1 MAQIHVPAN
10 SYSYSKL
17 KYLHYGLGS
26 ISKLPETVKNLGA
39 SCALILTGKS
49 VSKSPIFEE
58 TSKAL
63 GSVHVASFTDI
74 GQHTPIAGI
83 RAALEILKEKNAD
96 TIVALGGGSPIDAA
110 KAISYYRN
118 ESTSQGFLKIIAIP
132 TTLSA
137 AAEYTH
143 NAGYT
148 NEEGN
153 KVAVSNPELVP
164 DAVILDGSLTVYT
177 PIRLWLS
184 SGIRALDHGVEA
196 LYRQPPVAFPII
208 ELALASI
215 PQLFENLLK
224 SRTDPNNLEVRQR
237 LLNAAYLSLS
247 PNPKPGA
254 LGLSHSL
261 GHKLGATYQIPHGIT
276 SCLTLAN
283 STALKARFSDPYSQE
298 NLMRAVKRLEA
309 EAKNILPDIDVEGE
323 LEASRGGAILSK
335 YIEDLV
341 QKLGLRSTLEEW
353 KVPKADLEGIAKAI
367 EKEGLAG
374 IEGGPSRQADDHAQ
388 YDVVRALMGQC
399 LLRVQELSAPNAQA
413 EPSVISID
421 QGVGAPSNPTEIEPG
436 VETQP
441 DSIVDK
447 TEDSV
452 NTEGIPEPAN
462 DDDLDP
468 NPVSEEALAEVSGT
482 TNTPAALATSHEETK
497 DNKEDVKQDAI
508 EVSDA
513 SQKDLPIPP
522 TDRLISTPEVSTN
535 EPVDPPAQY
544 AEVSDK
550 ANSEM
555 APVDLNPPEVVVRA
569 PSTELS
575 HTPTTSVPTPITES
589 DSRPGSVPPPIP
601 EKIKSPVDRS
611 SAAGF
616 SQHRNS
622 SVSSVR
628 TSTPG
633 PGSRPSI
640 SSQLDRRSSIASQT
654 SHRTNGS
661 RAFVSP
667 VFFTT
672 ALETIAASREAK
684 RSTPFKNSVDHALEL
699 VKSGRGAEKPREIFE
714 PLQMAV
720 ETQNEKL
727 MITGLDCIAKLVSHG
742 FFAEDISP
750 EHAYNSPPASPAPGA
765 TPGSTEGQSTTQMP
779 LADLIT
785 STITAAY
792 TDTTPD
798 AVSLQIVKALL
809 SLVLSPTILVH
820 HSSLLKAVRTVYNVF
835 LLSNDPVNQM
845 VAQGGLTQMVNHV
858 FGRCKI
864 GEDGSTD
871 PETPGTPSL
880 VGSQHA
886 KDDLSQNPSA
896 TGSVI
901 SLSAPR
907 PKSNGTRQHS
917 EPVDTNG
924 HHPVDSPNDV
934 EEHTNDTEPTSN
946 PEVTGTTSPTSPV
959 PRAPEM
965 FEQPNPNDALQTGI
979 SGPLTRPI
987 SNNDLFI
994 KDAFLVFRALCK
1006 LTMKPLGSDSE
1017 RELKSHAMRSKLLS
1031 LHLVLTVLDTHMLLF
1046 VDPHALIFSS
1056 SSNEATPFL
1065 HAVKQYL
1072 CLALSRNAIS
1082 SVPQVFDISV
1092 EIFWRILSGLRT
1104 KLKKEIEVLF
1114 VEIFI
1119 PIMEMRQATPKQKST
1134 ILVMFAKLCEDPQ
1147 TLVDIYLNYDCD
1159 RQALENIYE
1168 RLVNIISKTAAS
1180 QALPPTKGA
1189 DPGGSTLATGH
1200 TGPSSMP
1207 PSLSTSALTPQSSAT
1222 PQSGD
1227 IQLNRQGLE
1236 CLVSVLKSLV
1246 AWGTGSDKVTSES
1259 GDRTSRSTARE
1270 DSRHDSLSGSVGEEA
1285 SPVTN
1290 EAARQSNPE
1299 LVDDPGKFETAKHR
1313 KTLLLEGIRQFNFKQ
1328 KKGIQF
1334 FIEKGFIDS
1343 RSPNSIAR
1351 FLISTDG
1358 LSKAAL
1364 GEYLGE
1370 GEEENIAI
1378 MHAFVDL
1385 IDFTGLTFVEALRAF
1400 LQAFR
1405 LPGESQKIDRF
1416 MLKFAARYVAQN
1428 PQSVFKDADPAYVL
1442 AYSVIMLN
1450 TDAYNP
1456 QVKKRMTKADFIK
1469 NNRGINDGSDL
1480 PEELL
1485 SAIFDDIH
1493 SKEIRMKDEEEAI
1506 ALQSINTTPA
1516 GLVGA
1521 IANVGRDIAKETYVM
1536 QTTGMANK
1544 TEALLKTMMRSQ
1556 RKGNPTP
1563 DQFFSAS
1570 HFVHVRPMFEVA
1582 WMPFIAGLSTM
1593 QNTDD
1598 MELIGLCLEGFKLAI
1613 RIACFF
1619 DLELERNAFVTTL
1632 AKFTFLNNLGEMKTK
1647 NMEAIKALLDVAVS
1661 DGNHLR
1667 GSWHEVLTCVSQLE
1681 RMALIGSK
1689 DETRRGKNKSRK
1701 LPAEELANESRSRHI
1716 TVAADMVFSLSHY
1729 LSGTAIQDFV
1739 QALSDVSWEEIQT
1752 SGLSE
1757 QPRLFSLQKLVD
1769 ISYYNMNRIRMEWSN
1784 MWHILGEH
1792 FNRVCC
1798 HTNPTVSFFA
1808 LDALRQLAARFLE
1821 KEELAN
1827 FKFQKDF
1834 LKPFE
1839 YTMTHNHNPDARD
1852 LVLQCLRHMIQTKV
1866 QNIRSGWRTMFGVFA
1881 EASKV
1886 LTESVAQHAFEIVSG
1901 INKDHFGA
1909 VVRNGAFADLT
1920 VCITDFCKVTK
1931 FQKISLLAINMLR
1944 GIIPVMLNHPE
1955 CGLNPNPPSPRPDAT
1970 SVQLTEDPLVKF
1982 WFPVL
1987 FSFYNIIME
1996 AEDLEV
2002 RKLALNSLFSSLKT
2016 HGTTFPPDFWD
2027 HVCQKLLFPIFDVL
2041 KNSQEM
2047 SRLATA
2053 EDMNIWVSTT
2063 MIQALREL
2071 VDLYTHFFELL
2082 ARSLGGLLD
2091 LLSACICLKNDT
2103 ISRIGTSCLQQ
2114 LLENN
2119 AQKLTNAQWDTV
2131 VMTFLRLFKGTT
2143 PHQLFD
2149 ESLRAEGEVVPV
2161 AGDREHHDNEPSGPL
2176 SPLNDGV
2183 PISGRDRSRIF
2194 KDIIMKCVIQLLLIE
2209 TTNDLL
2215 QNKEV
2220 YRTIPP
2226 DQLLK
2231 LLSVLDHSYQF
2242 ARSFNADK
2250 ELRTGLWKVGFMKH
2264 LPNLLKQES
2273 SSAACLINVS
2283 LRMYYDKRP
2292 EYQAQHAQV
2301 ADRLMPLGLQ
2311 IIEDFNALRTEG
2323 QGKNVATW
2331 TPVVAEILRGF
2342 YHFDDQTFAR
2352 YLPALYPLAT
2362 ILITRDAAIEI
2373 RQPLSDIFVR
2383 IGRTKG
2389 ITA

>member
-1 MAQIHVPAN
+1 MAESSESVP
-10 SYSYSKL
+10 
-17 KYLHYGLGS
+17 
-26 ISKLPETVKNLGA
+26 NL
-39 SCALILTGKS
+39 
-49 VSKSPIFEE
+49 
-58 TSKAL
+58 
-63 GSVHVASFTDI
+63 
-74 GQHTPIAGI
+74 
-83 RAALEILKEKNAD
+83 
-96 TIVALGGGSPIDAA
+96 
-110 KAISYYRN
+110 
-118 ESTSQGFLKIIAIP
+118 
-132 TTLSA
+132 
-137 AAEYTH
+137 
-143 NAGYT
+143 
-148 NEEGN
+148 
-153 KVAVSNPELVP
+153 
-164 DAVILDGSLTVYT
+164 
-177 PIRLWLS
+177 
-184 SGIRALDHGVEA
+184 
-196 LYRQPPVAFPII
+196 
-208 ELALASI
+208 
-215 PQLFENLLK
+215 
-224 SRTDPNNLEVRQR
+224 
-237 LLNAAYLSLS
+237 
-247 PNPKPGA
+247 
-254 LGLSHSL
+254 
-261 GHKLGATYQIPHGIT
+261 
-276 SCLTLAN
+276 
-283 STALKARFSDPYSQE
+283 
-298 NLMRAVKRLEA
+298 
-309 EAKNILPDIDVEGE
+309 
-323 LEASRGGAILSK
+323 
-335 YIEDLV
+335 
-341 QKLGLRSTLEEW
+341 
-353 KVPKADLEGIAKAI
+353 
-367 EKEGLAG
+367 
-374 IEGGPSRQADDHAQ
+374 
-388 YDVVRALMGQC
+388 
-399 LLRVQELSAPNAQA
+399 QA
-413 EPSVISID
+413 EPATIPVEQNAD
-421 QGVGAPSNPTEIEPG
+421 APSNPTEAESS
-436 VETQP
+436 VETRPEVGSEEVKEAVDAQSP
-441 DSIVDK
+441 SETADDTSLASKPVAEGLLTEASAVNDVSTATSIGNEEEQK
-447 TEDSV
+447 EAGG
-452 NTEGIPEPAN
+452 ELKGE
-462 DDDLDP
+462 
-468 NPVSEEALAEVSGT
+468 VSEIS
-482 TNTPAALATSHEETK
+482 N
-497 DNKEDVKQDAI
+497 
-508 EVSDA
+508 A

-522 TDRLISTPEVSTN
+522 TSEPTSTPEVPTD
-535 EPVDPPAQY
+535 EPTEPPAQST
-544 AEVSDK
+544 ATSSEVEPE
-550 ANSEM
+550 ATP
-555 APVDLNPPEVVVRA
+555 ADLNPPEVVVRA

-575 HTPTTSVPTPITES
+575 HTSTAPTSAVEPE
-589 DSRPGSVPPPIP
+589 SRPSSAPPPIP

-616 SQHRNS
+616 SQQRNA

-633 PGSRPSI
+633 PGSRHSV
-640 SSQLDRRSSIASQT
+640 SSQPDRRSSVASLA

-661 RAFVSP
+661 RTFVSP

-684 RSTPFKNSVDHALEL
+684 RSIP
-699 VKSGRGAEKPREIFE
+699 
-714 PLQMAV
+714 
-720 ETQNEKL
+720 
-727 MITGLDCIAKLVSHG
+727 
-742 FFAEDISP
+742 
-750 EHAYNSPPASPAPGA
+750 
-765 TPGSTEGQSTTQMP
+765 
-779 LADLIT
+779 
-785 STITAAY
+785 TITAAY

-798 AVSLQIVKALL
+798 PVSLQIVKALL

-858 FGRCKI
+858 FGRCKV
-864 GEDGSTD
+864 GEDAPTE

-880 VGSQHA
+880 RGSQHT
-886 KDDLSQNPSA
+886 KDGVSQNPSA
-896 TGSVI
+896 TGSVV

-907 PKSNGTRQHS
+907 PTSNGAEQHS
-917 EPVDTNG
+917 EPIDTNG
-924 HHPVDSPNDV
+924 DHPANSPNGA
-934 EEHTNDTEPTSN
+934 EEHTGDTEPAEPKT
-946 PEVTGTTSPTSPV
+946 EVGDAASPDSPV

-979 SGPLTRPI
+979 SSPPTRPI

-1031 LHLVLTVLDTHMLLF
+1031 LHLVLTILDTHMPLF
-1046 VDPHALIFSS
+1046 VDSHALIFSS
-1056 SSNEATPFL
+1056 SSHEATPFL

-1082 SVPQVFDISV
+1082 SVSQVFDISV

-1104 KLKKEIEVLF
+1104 RLKKEIEVLF

-1134 ILVMFAKLCEDPQ
+1134 ILTMFAKLCEDPQ
-1147 TLVDIYLNYDCD
+1147 ALVDIYLNYDCD
-1159 RQALENIYE
+1159 RQAMENIYE
-1168 RLVNIISKTAAS
+1168 RFPA
-1180 QALPPTKGA
+1180 
-1189 DPGGSTLATGH
+1189 
-1200 TGPSSMP
+1200 
-1207 PSLSTSALTPQSSAT
+1207 
-1222 PQSGD
+1222 D

-1246 AWGTGSDKVTSES
+1246 TWGTGSDKGPAET
-1259 GDRTSRSTARE
+1259 GDRTSRSAPRE
-1270 DSRHDSLSGSVGEEA
+1270 DSRHDSLSGSIGEEA

-1290 EAARQSNPE
+1290 EAARLSNPD

-1313 KTLLLEGIRQFNFKQ
+1313 KTLLLEGVKKFNFKQ

-1334 FIEKGFIDS
+1334 LLEKGFIES
-1343 RSPNSIAR
+1343 RAPMHIAK

-1358 LSKAAL
+1358 FSKAAL

-1385 IDFTGLTFVEALRAF
+1385 IDFTGLSFVEALRAF
-1400 LQAFR
+1400 LQSFR
-1405 LPGESQKIDRF
+1405 LPGEAQKIDRF
-1416 MLKFAARYVAQN
+1416 MLKFAARYIAQN

-1456 QVKKRMTKADFIK
+1456 QVKKRMTRADFVK

-1480 PEELL
+1480 PEEML
-1485 SAIFDDIH
+1485 SGIFDNIQA
-1493 SKEIRMKDEEEAI
+1493 KEIRMKDEEGAI
-1506 ALQSINTTPA
+1506 ALQSINAPST

-1521 IANVGRDIAKETYVM
+1521 ITNVGRDLAKEAYVM

-1556 RKGNPTP
+1556 RKGNSAS

-1582 WMPFIAGLSTM
+1582 WMPFIAGISTM

-1598 MELIGLCLEGFKLAI
+1598 MELIVLCLDGFKLAI

-1769 ISYYNMNRIRMEWSN
+1769 ISYYNMSRI
-1784 MWHILGEH
+1784 
-1792 FNRVCC
+1792 
-1798 HTNPTVSFFA
+1798 
-1808 LDALRQLAARFLE
+1808 Q
-1821 KEELAN
+1821 
-1827 FKFQKDF
+1827 
-1834 LKPFE
+1834 
-1839 YTMTHNHNPDARD
+1839 
-1852 LVLQCLRHMIQTKV
+1852 
-1866 QNIRSGWRTMFGVFA
+1866 
-1881 EASKV
+1881 
-1886 LTESVAQHAFEIVSG
+1886 SVAHHAFEIVSG
-1901 INKDHFGA
+1901 INKNHFGA
-1909 VVRNGAFADLT
+1909 VVHNGAFADLT

-1931 FQKISLLAINMLR
+1931 FQKISLLAINMLQ

-1955 CGLNPNPPSPRPDAT
+1955 CGLTSTPPSRPNEANT
-1970 SVQLTEDPLVKF
+1970 QLTEDPLVKF

-2002 RKLALNSLFSSLKT
+2002 RKLALNSLYSSLKT

-2119 AQKLTNAQWDTV
+2119 AHKLTNAQWDTV

-2149 ESLRAEGEVVPV
+2149 ESLRVEGEVVPV
-2161 AGDREHHDNEPSGPL
+2161 AGDREHRDAEPSAPL
-2176 SPLNDGV
+2176 SPLNNEA

-2215 QNKEV
+2215 QNKDV

-2311 IIEDFNALRTEG
+2311 IIEDFNGLRTEG
-2323 QGKNVATW
+2323 QGKNVTTW

-2362 ILITRDAAIEI
+2362 VLITRDTAPEI

-2383 IGRTKG
+2383 VGHTKG
-2389 ITA
+2389 IIA

>member
-39 SCALILTGKS
+39 SRALILTGKS

-74 GQHTPIAGI
+74 GQHTPVAGI

-153 KVAVSNPELVP
+153 KVFRDFACIGSIAYQLIGGTSLLLV
-164 DAVILDGSLTVYT
+164 GRYFRRSLTVYT

-276 SCLTLAN
+276 SCLTLAK

-309 EAKNILPDIDVEGE
+309 EAKNILPDVDVEGE
-323 LEASRGGAILSK
+323 PEASRGGAILSK

-353 KVPKADLEGIAKAI
+353 KVPKADLERIAKAI

-374 IEGGPSRQADDHAQ
+374 IEGGPSILSFQKRQADDHAQ

-447 TEDSV
+447 TEESV

-468 NPVSEEALAEVSGT
+468 NPVSEEALAEVSVT

-522 TDRLISTPEVSTN
+522 TDRLISTPECTH
-535 EPVDPPAQY
+535 
-544 AEVSDK
+544 
-550 ANSEM
+550 
-555 APVDLNPPEVVVRA
+555 
-569 PSTELS
+569 S
-575 HTPTTSVPTPITES
+575 HNRI

-924 HHPVDSPNDV
+924 HHPADSPNDV

-946 PEVTGTTSPTSPV
+946 PEATGTTSPTSPV

-1328 KKGIQF
+1328 KKVVIVIQAEVKPHWGI
-1334 FIEKGFIDS
+1334 S
-1343 RSPNSIAR
+1343 RR
-1351 FLISTDG
+1351 
-1358 LSKAAL
+1358 
-1364 GEYLGE
+1364 

-1428 PQSVFKDADPAYVL
+1428 PQPAYVL

-1852 LVLQCLRHMIQTKV
+1852 LVLQCLRHMIQRKFK
-1866 QNIRSGWRTMFGVFA
+1866 IF
-1881 EASKV
+1881 V
-1886 LTESVAQHAFEIVSG
+1886 LVGEPCLGCLQKLPKSVAQHAFEIVSG

-1920 VCITDFCKVTK
+1920 SPSY
-1931 FQKISLLAINMLR
+1931 QHASRNNSSNAQPSRMWL
-1944 GIIPVMLNHPE
+1944 E
-1955 CGLNPNPPSPRPDAT
+1955 SEPPSPRPDAT

-2071 VDLYTHFFELL
+2071 ADDRIE
-2082 ARSLGGLLD
+2082 
-2091 LLSACICLKNDT
+2091 NDT

-2143 PHQLFD
+2143 HTNYSMKVYAQKEKSSQLRETVSITTMSLQISHLQGYHHEMRYPAPAHRNHQ
-2149 ESLRAEGEVVPV
+2149 R
-2161 AGDREHHDNEPSGPL
+2161 
-2176 SPLNDGV
+2176 
-2183 PISGRDRSRIF
+2183 
-2194 KDIIMKCVIQLLLIE
+2194 
-2209 TTNDLL
+2209 LL

-2220 YRTIPP
+2220 YRTIP

>member
-1 MAQIHVPAN
+1 MAE
-10 SYSYSKL
+10 S
-17 KYLHYGLGS
+17 
-26 ISKLPETVKNLGA
+26 PE
-39 SCALILTGKS
+39 
-49 VSKSPIFEE
+49 
-58 TSKAL
+58 
-63 GSVHVASFTDI
+63 
-74 GQHTPIAGI
+74 
-83 RAALEILKEKNAD
+83 
-96 TIVALGGGSPIDAA
+96 
-110 KAISYYRN
+110 
-118 ESTSQGFLKIIAIP
+118 
-132 TTLSA
+132 
-137 AAEYTH
+137 
-143 NAGYT
+143 
-148 NEEGN
+148 
-153 KVAVSNPELVP
+153 
-164 DAVILDGSLTVYT
+164 
-177 PIRLWLS
+177 
-184 SGIRALDHGVEA
+184 
-196 LYRQPPVAFPII
+196 PV
-208 ELALASI
+208 
-215 PQLFENLLK
+215 
-224 SRTDPNNLEVRQR
+224 
-237 LLNAAYLSLS
+237 
-247 PNPKPGA
+247 
-254 LGLSHSL
+254 
-261 GHKLGATYQIPHGIT
+261 
-276 SCLTLAN
+276 
-283 STALKARFSDPYSQE
+283 
-298 NLMRAVKRLEA
+298 
-309 EAKNILPDIDVEGE
+309 
-323 LEASRGGAILSK
+323 
-335 YIEDLV
+335 
-341 QKLGLRSTLEEW
+341 
-353 KVPKADLEGIAKAI
+353 
-367 EKEGLAG
+367 
-374 IEGGPSRQADDHAQ
+374 
-388 YDVVRALMGQC
+388 
-399 LLRVQELSAPNAQA
+399 PNAQA
-413 EPSVISID
+413 EAPAIPVEQTD
-421 QGVGAPSNPTEIEPG
+421 TPSNPEETESNIETRP
-436 VETQP
+436 
-441 DSIVDK
+441 
-447 TEDSV
+447 EDNSKVANESV
-452 NTEGIPEPAN
+452 NVQNAPEIADDTGLASSSAAEVALPETPTVNNEPAH
-462 DDDLDP
+462 
-468 NPVSEEALAEVSGT
+468 VSPGHEEEVKKVEEESRDEAL
-482 TNTPAALATSHEETK
+482 
-497 DNKEDVKQDAI
+497 

-513 SQKDLPIPP
+513 SRKDLPVPP
-522 TDRLISTPEVSTN
+522 TDEPTSTPTVNPDES
-535 EPVDPPAQY
+535 PVQATTTPAEN
-544 AEVSDK
+544 AETHT
-550 ANSEM
+550 
-555 APVDLNPPEVVVRA
+555 DLNPPEVVVRA

-575 HTPTTSVPTPITES
+575 HTPIVTTTPTSAVDPG
-589 DSRPGSVPPPIP
+589 SRPGSVPPPIP
-601 EKIKSPVDRS
+601 EKVKTPVDRS
-611 SAAGF
+611 SAAGV

-633 PGSRPSI
+633 PGSRPSV
-640 SSQLDRRSSIASQT
+640 SSQQDRRSSVASFA

-661 RAFVSP
+661 RTFVSP

-672 ALETIAASREAK
+672 ALETIAASREVK

-699 VKSGRGAEKPREIFE
+699 VKSGRGADKPREIFE

-727 MITGLDCIAKLVSHG
+727 VITGLDCIAKLVSHG

-765 TPGSTEGQSTTQMP
+765 TPSSAEGRPAAQMP

-858 FGRCKI
+858 FGRCKV
-864 GEDGSTD
+864 GEDVATE

-880 VGSQHA
+880 RSSQHL
-886 KDDLSQNPSA
+886 KDDMSQNPSA
-896 TGSVI
+896 AGSAV
-901 SLSAPR
+901 SLSTPH
-907 PKSNGTRQHS
+907 PPLNGTGGHTTDTDG
-917 EPVDTNG
+917 EP
-924 HHPVDSPNDV
+924 PVDSSKSA
-934 EEHTNDTEPTSN
+934 EEHTTGAAEATEPGSK
-946 PEVTGTTSPTSPV
+946 VGDAASSGSPV

-979 SGPLTRPI
+979 SNPLTRPI

-1031 LHLVLTVLDTHMLLF
+1031 LHLVLTILDTHMPLF

-1056 SSNEATPFL
+1056 STNEATPFL

-1082 SVPQVFDISV
+1082 SVSQVFDISV
-1092 EIFWRILSGLRT
+1092 DIFWRILSGLRT

-1134 ILVMFAKLCEDPQ
+1134 ILTMFAKLCEDPQ
-1147 TLVDIYLNYDCD
+1147 ALVDIYLNYDCD
-1159 RQALENIYE
+1159 RQAMENIYE
-1168 RLVNIISKTAAS
+1168 RLVNIISKAATS
-1180 QALPPTKGA
+1180 QAPPPTKGT
-1189 DPGGSTLATGH
+1189 DTSSSTLATGH

-1207 PSLSTSALTPQSSAT
+1207 PSLSTSALTPHASAS
-1222 PQSGD
+1222 PQSID

-1246 AWGTGSDKVTSES
+1246 TWGTGSDKISTEV
-1259 GDRTSRSTARE
+1259 GDRASKSTPRE
-1270 DSRHDSLSGSVGEEA
+1270 DSRHDSLSGSTGGEA

-1299 LVDDPGKFETAKHR
+1299 LVDDPGKFENAKHR
-1313 KTLLLEGIRQFNFKQ
+1313 KTLLLEGIRKFNFKQ

-1334 FIEKGFIDS
+1334 LMEKGFIESND
-1343 RSPNSIAR
+1343 PKSIAK
-1351 FLISTDG
+1351 FLINTDG

-1370 GEEENIAI
+1370 GEEGNIAI

-1385 IDFTGLTFVEALRAF
+1385 IDFTGLTFVEAVRAF
-1400 LQAFR
+1400 LQSFR
-1405 LPGESQKIDRF
+1405 LPGEAQKIDRF
-1416 MLKFAARYVAQN
+1416 MLKFAARYIAQN

-1456 QVKKRMTKADFIK
+1456 QVKKRMTKADFVK

-1480 PEELL
+1480 PEEML
-1485 SAIFDDIH
+1485 SEIFDDIQA
-1493 SKEIRMKDEEEAI
+1493 KEIRMKDEEEAI
-1506 ALQSINTTPA
+1506 ALQSINASST

-1521 IANVGRDIAKETYVM
+1521 IANVGRDFAKETYIM

-1556 RKGNPTP
+1556 RRGNSAS

-1598 MELIGLCLEGFKLAI
+1598 MELIVLCLDGFKLAI

-1647 NMEAIKALLDVAVS
+1647 NMEAIKSLLDVAVS

-1689 DETRRGKNKSRK
+1689 DETRKGKNKSRK

-1739 QALSDVSWEEIQT
+1739 QALSDVSWEEIQA

-1798 HTNPTVSFFA
+1798 HTNPTVAFFA

-1852 LVLQCLRHMIQTKV
+1852 LVLQCLQHMIQTRV
-1866 QNIRSGWRTMFGVFA
+1866 QNVRSGWRTMFGVFA

-1901 INKDHFGA
+1901 INKNHFGA

-1920 VCITDFCKVTK
+1920 VCITDFCKATK
-1931 FQKISLLAINMLR
+1931 FQKISLLAINMLQ

-1955 CGLNPNPPSPRPDAT
+1955 CGLTTAPLSPRPNET
-1970 SVQLTEDPLVKF
+1970 STQLTEDPLVKF

-2002 RKLALNSLFSSLKT
+2002 RKLALNTLFSSLKT
-2016 HGTTFPPDFWD
+2016 YGTTFPPDFWD

-2114 LLENN
+2114 LLEKN
-2119 AQKLTNAQWDTV
+2119 AQKLSNAQWDTV

-2149 ESLRAEGEVVPV
+2149 ESLRAEGDVVPV
-2161 AGDREHHDNEPSGPL
+2161 AGDREHHDPEPSGPL
-2176 SPLNDGV
+2176 SPLNNEG

-2215 QNKEV
+2215 QNKDV

-2362 ILITRDAAIEI
+2362 ILITRDTAPEI

-2383 IGRTKG
+2383 VGRTKG

>member
-1 MAQIHVPAN
+1 MAD
-10 SYSYSKL
+10 S
-17 KYLHYGLGS
+17 
-26 ISKLPETVKNLGA
+26 T
-39 SCALILTGKS
+39 
-49 VSKSPIFEE
+49 
-58 TSKAL
+58 
-63 GSVHVASFTDI
+63 GSVPNSPKVEPPTITVEQHADAPSDPTDTGTNAENGTPDGVEEVKEAKDEATAPTSADNAGPALDPATEVALPGSPEANNVPEVSTGDNAEEAK
-74 GQHTPIAGI
+74 GGEEPPIAEQ
-83 RAALEILKEKNAD
+83 ATA
-96 TIVALGGGSPIDAA
+96 
-110 KAISYYRN
+110 
-118 ESTSQGFLKIIAIP
+118 
-132 TTLSA
+132 
-137 AAEYTH
+137 
-143 NAGYT
+143 
-148 NEEGN
+148 
-153 KVAVSNPELVP
+153 
-164 DAVILDGSLTVYT
+164 
-177 PIRLWLS
+177 
-184 SGIRALDHGVEA
+184 SG
-196 LYRQPPVAFPII
+196 
-208 ELALASI
+208 
-215 PQLFENLLK
+215 
-224 SRTDPNNLEVRQR
+224 
-237 LLNAAYLSLS
+237 
-247 PNPKPGA
+247 
-254 LGLSHSL
+254 
-261 GHKLGATYQIPHGIT
+261 
-276 SCLTLAN
+276 
-283 STALKARFSDPYSQE
+283 
-298 NLMRAVKRLEA
+298 
-309 EAKNILPDIDVEGE
+309 
-323 LEASRGGAILSK
+323 
-335 YIEDLV
+335 
-341 QKLGLRSTLEEW
+341 
-353 KVPKADLEGIAKAI
+353 
-367 EKEGLAG
+367 
-374 IEGGPSRQADDHAQ
+374 
-388 YDVVRALMGQC
+388 
-399 LLRVQELSAPNAQA
+399 
-413 EPSVISID
+413 
-421 QGVGAPSNPTEIEPG
+421 
-436 VETQP
+436 
-441 DSIVDK
+441 
-447 TEDSV
+447 
-452 NTEGIPEPAN
+452 
-462 DDDLDP
+462 
-468 NPVSEEALAEVSGT
+468 
-482 TNTPAALATSHEETK
+482 
-497 DNKEDVKQDAI
+497 
-508 EVSDA
+508 A
-513 SQKDLPIPP
+513 SQKDLPLPP
-522 TDRLISTPEVSTN
+522 VDEPAPAQDTPTN
-535 EPVDPPAQY
+535 EPSPHPATTP
-544 AEVSDK
+544 AETS
-550 ANSEM
+550 NSLASVE
-555 APVDLNPPEVVVRA
+555 LNPPEVVVRA

-575 HTPTTSVPTPITES
+575 PTQVAPDSVPNSVVDTES
-589 DSRPGSVPPPIP
+589 SSAPPPIP
-601 EKIKSPVDRS
+601 EKVKSPVDRS

-616 SQHRNS
+616 SQHRNA

-633 PGSRPSI
+633 PGSRPSV
-640 SSQLDRRSSIASQT
+640 SSQPDKRSSVASLA

-661 RAFVSP
+661 RSFVSP

-684 RSTPFKNSVDHALEL
+684 RSAPFKTSVDNALEI
-699 VKSGRGAEKPREIFE
+699 VKSGRGAEKPREVFE
-714 PLQMAV
+714 PLRMAV
-720 ETQNEKL
+720 ETRNEKL
-727 MITGLDCIAKLVSHG
+727 MVTGLDCIAKLVSHG
-742 FFAEDISP
+742 LFAEDVLP
-750 EHAYNSPPASPAPGA
+750 EQAYNSPPPSPAPGA
-765 TPGSTEGQSTTQMP
+765 TPGSTESHSSAHMP

-785 STITAAY
+785 STITSAY

-864 GEDGSTD
+864 GEDIPAELRVPS
-871 PETPGTPSL
+871 TPGSRGPQS
-880 VGSQHA
+880 VKGG
-886 KDDLSQNPSA
+886 LSQNASA
-896 TGSVI
+896 SASAV
-901 SLSAPR
+901 SLATPQST
-907 PKSNGTRQHS
+907 SNDAAEQ
-917 EPVDTNG
+917 
-924 HHPVDSPNDV
+924 VDSPADAAEAPAVSPVPESNGAEESVVEPAEPKTAVSDV
-934 EEHTNDTEPTSN
+934 
-946 PEVTGTTSPTSPV
+946 TSPTEPI

-965 FEQPNPNDALQTGI
+965 FEGPNPNDALQTGI
-979 SGPLTRPI
+979 AGPFTRPI

-1006 LTMKPLGSDSE
+1006 LTMKPLGTDSE

-1046 VDPHALIFSS
+1046 VDPYALIFSS
-1056 SSNEATPFL
+1056 SNNEATPFL
-1065 HAVKQYL
+1065 QAVKQYL

-1082 SVPQVFDISV
+1082 PVPQVFDISV

-1119 PIMEMRQATPKQKST
+1119 PIMEMRQATAKQKST
-1134 ILVMFAKLCEDPQ
+1134 ILSMFAKLCQDPQ
-1147 TLVDIYLNYDCD
+1147 ALVDIYLNYDCD

-1168 RLVNIISKTAAS
+1168 RLINTISKAATS
-1180 QALPPTKGA
+1180 QAPPPTRGA
-1189 DPGGSTLATGH
+1189 DSGGPTLATGH

-1207 PSLSTSALTPQSSAT
+1207 PSLSTSALTPQSSSNPQT
-1222 PQSGD
+1222 PVE

-1236 CLVSVLKSLV
+1236 CLVAVLRSLV
-1246 AWGTGSDKVTSES
+1246 TWGTGSDKVSAGS
-1259 GDRTSRSTARE
+1259 GVLDQSKSATRE
-1270 DSRHDSLSGSVGEEA
+1270 DSRHDSINGDDGVVGA
-1285 SPVTN
+1285 N
-1290 EAARQSNPE
+1290 EAARASNPD

-1313 KTLLLEGIRQFNFKQ
+1313 KTLLLEGIKKFNFKQ
-1328 KKGIQF
+1328 KRGIEF
-1334 FIEKGFIDS
+1334 LLEKGFVEA
-1343 RSPNSIAR
+1343 RTPQNIAK
-1351 FLISTDG
+1351 FLIGTDG
-1358 LSKAAL
+1358 LSKTAL

-1378 MHAFVDL
+1378 MHAFVDQL
-1385 IDFTGLTFVEALRAF
+1385 DFTGSSFVDALRLF
-1400 LQAFR
+1400 LQSFR
-1405 LPGESQKIDRF
+1405 LPGEAQKIDRF
-1416 MLKFAARYVAQN
+1416 MLKFAARYVSQN
-1428 PQSVFKDADPAYVL
+1428 PQSTFKDADPAYVL

-1456 QVKKRMTKADFIK
+1456 QVKKRMTRADFIK
-1469 NNRGINDGSDL
+1469 NNRGINDGADL
-1480 PEELL
+1480 PEEML
-1485 SAIFDDIH
+1485 SEIFDDIQA
-1493 SKEIRMKDEEEAI
+1493 KEIRMKDEEEAI
-1506 ALQSINTTPA
+1506 ALQSINASSA

-1521 IANVGRDIAKETYVM
+1521 IANVGRDLAKEAYVM

-1556 RKGNPTP
+1556 RKGTSSS

-1582 WMPFIAGLSTM
+1582 WMPFLAGLSTM

-1598 MELIGLCLEGFKLAI
+1598 MELIVLCLDGFKQAI

-1647 NMEAIKALLDVAVS
+1647 NMEAIKTLLDVAVS

-1681 RMALIGSK
+1681 RMSLIGSK
-1689 DETRRGKNKSRK
+1689 DADARKGKSKSRK

-1729 LSGTAIQDFV
+1729 LSGSAIQDFV
-1739 QALSDVSWEEIQT
+1739 QALSDVSWEEIQS

-1769 ISYYNMNRIRMEWSN
+1769 ISYYNMNRIRLEWSN
-1784 MWHILGEH
+1784 MWNILGEH

-1808 LDALRQLAARFLE
+1808 LDALRQLAMRFLE

-1852 LVLQCLRHMIQTKV
+1852 LVLQCLQHMIQTRV
-1866 QNIRSGWRTMFGVFA
+1866 RNIRSGWRTMFGVFA

-1901 INKDHFGA
+1901 INKEHFGA

-1920 VCITDFCKVTK
+1920 VCITDFSKVTK
-1931 FQKISLLAINMLR
+1931 FQKISLVAINMLR
-1944 GIIPVMLNHPE
+1944 GIIPTMLSHPD
-1955 CGLNPNPPSPRPDAT
+1955 CALTPNLSSPRIDAVG
-1970 SVQLTEDPLVKF
+1970 VQTTEDPLIKF
-1982 WFPVL
+1982 WFPIL

-2016 HGTTFPPDFWD
+2016 YGTTFPSEFWD

-2082 ARSLGGLLD
+2082 ARSLGGLLE

-2114 LLENN
+2114 FLEKN
-2119 AQKLTNAQWDTV
+2119 AHKLSNAQWDTV

-2149 ESLRAEGEVVPV
+2149 DSLRADGDVVPV
-2161 AGDREHHDNEPSGPL
+2161 AGDHEHRDPEPSGPL
-2176 SPLNDGV
+2176 SPLANEA

-2215 QNKEV
+2215 QNKDV

-2231 LLSVLDHSYQF
+2231 LMSVLDHSYQF

-2283 LRMYYDKRP
+2283 LKMYYDKRP

-2311 IIEDFNALRTEG
+2311 IIEDFNGLRAEG

-2362 ILITRDAAIEI
+2362 TLIIRDTAPEI
-2373 RQPLSDIFVR
+2373 RQPLSDIFAR

>member
-1 MAQIHVPAN
+1 MAETSEPLPNTQAEPPAIAVEQQIDAPSDPTETESSIEPQPESTEEAKELIDAQKA
-10 SYSYSKL
+10 SETTDGT
-17 KYLHYGLGS
+17 GLTS
-26 ISKLPETVKNLGA
+26 NFVTEVALPETPAVNN
-39 SCALILTGKS
+39 
-49 VSKSPIFEE
+49 
-58 TSKAL
+58 
-63 GSVHVASFTDI
+63 VAT
-74 GQHTPIAGI
+74 T
-83 RAALEILKEKNAD
+83 
-96 TIVALGGGSPIDAA
+96 
-110 KAISYYRN
+110 AISSHEQDIKEAVEEPQNEVLRDSDVSHKDLPTPPTD
-118 ESTSQGFLKIIAIP
+118 ESTSASEVP
-132 TTLSA
+132 T
-137 AAEYTH
+137 
-143 NAGYT
+143 
-148 NEEGN
+148 
-153 KVAVSNPELVP
+153 
-164 DAVILDGSLTVYT
+164 D
-177 PIRLWLS
+177 
-184 SGIRALDHGVEA
+184 
-196 LYRQPPVAFPII
+196 
-208 ELALASI
+208 
-215 PQLFENLLK
+215 
-224 SRTDPNNLEVRQR
+224 
-237 LLNAAYLSLS
+237 
-247 PNPKPGA
+247 
-254 LGLSHSL
+254 
-261 GHKLGATYQIPHGIT
+261 
-276 SCLTLAN
+276 
-283 STALKARFSDPYSQE
+283 
-298 NLMRAVKRLEA
+298 
-309 EAKNILPDIDVEGE
+309 
-323 LEASRGGAILSK
+323 
-335 YIEDLV
+335 
-341 QKLGLRSTLEEW
+341 
-353 KVPKADLEGIAKAI
+353 
-367 EKEGLAG
+367 
-374 IEGGPSRQADDHAQ
+374 
-388 YDVVRALMGQC
+388 
-399 LLRVQELSAPNAQA
+399 
-413 EPSVISID
+413 
-421 QGVGAPSNPTEIEPG
+421 
-436 VETQP
+436 
-441 DSIVDK
+441 
-447 TEDSV
+447 
-452 NTEGIPEPAN
+452 EPA
-462 DDDLDP
+462 
-468 NPVSEEALAEVSGT
+468 E
-482 TNTPAALATSHEETK
+482 
-497 DNKEDVKQDAI
+497 
-508 EVSDA
+508 
-513 SQKDLPIPP
+513 
-522 TDRLISTPEVSTN
+522 
-535 EPVDPPAQY
+535 PPAQS
-544 AEVSDK
+544 APASTEVEFE
-550 ANSEM
+550 AT
-555 APVDLNPPEVVVRA
+555 PTDLNTPEVVVRA

-575 HTPTTSVPTPITES
+575 HTPIVPSTPTSAVEPE
-589 DSRPGSVPPPIP
+589 SRPASVPPPIP
-601 EKIKSPVDRS
+601 EKVKTPVDRS

-633 PGSRPSI
+633 PGSRPSV
-640 SSQLDRRSSIASQT
+640 SSQPDRRSSVASLA

-684 RSTPFKNSVDHALEL
+684 RTAPFKSSVDHALEL
-699 VKSGRGAEKPREIFE
+699 VKSGRGADKPREIFE

-727 MITGLDCIAKLVSHG
+727 MVTGLDCIAKLVSHG

-765 TPGSTEGQSTTQMP
+765 TPGSTEGHSGAQMP

-809 SLVLSPTILVH
+809 SLVLSSTILVH
-820 HSSLLKAVRTVYNVF
+820 HSSLLKAIRTVYNVF

-858 FGRCKI
+858 FGRCKV
-864 GEDGSTD
+864 GEDALIE

-880 VGSQHA
+880 QSSQHT
-886 KDDLSQNPSA
+886 KDGVSQNPSV
-896 TGSVI
+896 TGSMV
-901 SLSAPR
+901 SLSSPR
-907 PKSNGTRQHS
+907 PISNGGEQHS
-917 EPVDTNG
+917 ETVDTNG
-924 HHPVDSPNDV
+924 HHPVDPPNGTEDHAGGAELIEPKAEAGDATSLGSPL
-934 EEHTNDTEPTSN
+934 
-946 PEVTGTTSPTSPV
+946 
-959 PRAPEM
+959 PRPPEM

-979 SGPLTRPI
+979 SGPPTRPI

-1031 LHLVLTVLDTHMLLF
+1031 LHLVLTILDTHMPLF

-1082 SVPQVFDISV
+1082 SVSQVFDISV
-1092 EIFWRILSGLRT
+1092 EIFWRVLNGLRT

-1134 ILVMFAKLCEDPQ
+1134 ILTMLAKVCEDPQ
-1147 TLVDIYLNYDCD
+1147 ALVDIYLNYDCD
-1159 RQALENIYE
+1159 RQAMENIYE
-1168 RLVNIISKTAAS
+1168 RLVNIISKAATS
-1180 QALPPTKGA
+1180 QALPPTKGTET
-1189 DPGGSTLATGH
+1189 GGSTLATGH

-1207 PSLSTSALTPQSSAT
+1207 PSLSTSALTPHSSTASH
-1222 PQSGD
+1222 SGD

-1236 CLVSVLKSLV
+1236 CLVSVLRSLV
-1246 AWGTGSDKVTSES
+1246 TWGTGSDKAPAET
-1259 GDRTSRSTARE
+1259 GDRTSKSTPHE
-1270 DSRHDSLSGSVGEEA
+1270 DSRHDSLNGSVGGEA

-1299 LVDDPGKFETAKHR
+1299 LVDDPGKFESAKHR
-1313 KTLLLEGIRQFNFKQ
+1313 KTLLLEGIKKFNYKQ

-1334 FIEKGFIDS
+1334 LLEKGFIESQD
-1343 RSPNSIAR
+1343 PKSIAK
-1351 FLISTDG
+1351 FLISTDE

-1370 GEEENIAI
+1370 GEEGNIAI

-1385 IDFTGLTFVEALRAF
+1385 IDFTGLSFVDALRAF
-1400 LQAFR
+1400 LQSFR

-1450 TDAYNP
+1450 TDSYNP

-1480 PEELL
+1480 PEEML
-1485 SAIFDDIH
+1485 SEIFDNIQA
-1493 SKEIRMKDEEEAI
+1493 KEIRMKDEEEAI
-1506 ALQSINTTPA
+1506 ALQSINATST

-1521 IANVGRDIAKETYVM
+1521 ITNVGRDLAKEAYVM

-1556 RKGNPTP
+1556 RKGNVAS

-1598 MELIGLCLEGFKLAI
+1598 MELIVLCLDGFKLAI

-1839 YTMTHNHNPDARD
+1839 YTMSHNHNPDARD
-1852 LVLQCLRHMIQTKV
+1852 LVLQCLQHMIQTRV

-1886 LTESVAQHAFEIVSG
+1886 LTESVAQHAFDIVSG
-1901 INKDHFGA
+1901 INKNHFGA

-1920 VCITDFCKVTK
+1920 VCITDFCKVAK

-1955 CGLNPNPPSPRPDAT
+1955 CGLTPAPSPPRQNET
-1970 SVQLTEDPLVKF
+1970 SAQLAEDPLIKF

-2002 RKLALNSLFSSLKT
+2002 RRLALNSLFSSLKT
-2016 HGTTFPPDFWD
+2016 YGTTFPPDFWD

-2114 LLENN
+2114 LLEQN
-2119 AQKLTNAQWDTV
+2119 AHKLSNAQWDTV

-2149 ESLRAEGEVVPV
+2149 ESLRAEGDVVPV
-2161 AGDREHHDNEPSGPL
+2161 AGDREHNDPEPSGPL
-2176 SPLNDGV
+2176 SPLNNEA

-2215 QNKEV
+2215 QNKDV

-2362 ILITRDAAIEI
+2362 VLITRDAAPEI

-2383 IGRTKG
+2383 VGRTKG

>member
-1 MAQIHVPAN
+1 MAE
-10 SYSYSKL
+10 S
-17 KYLHYGLGS
+17 
-26 ISKLPETVKNLGA
+26 PEP
-39 SCALILTGKS
+39 
-49 VSKSPIFEE
+49 VS
-58 TSKAL
+58 
-63 GSVHVASFTDI
+63 
-74 GQHTPIAGI
+74 
-83 RAALEILKEKNAD
+83 
-96 TIVALGGGSPIDAA
+96 
-110 KAISYYRN
+110 
-118 ESTSQGFLKIIAIP
+118 ST
-132 TTLSA
+132 
-137 AAEYTH
+137 
-143 NAGYT
+143 
-148 NEEGN
+148 
-153 KVAVSNPELVP
+153 
-164 DAVILDGSLTVYT
+164 
-177 PIRLWLS
+177 
-184 SGIRALDHGVEA
+184 
-196 LYRQPPVAFPII
+196 
-208 ELALASI
+208 
-215 PQLFENLLK
+215 
-224 SRTDPNNLEVRQR
+224 
-237 LLNAAYLSLS
+237 
-247 PNPKPGA
+247 
-254 LGLSHSL
+254 
-261 GHKLGATYQIPHGIT
+261 
-276 SCLTLAN
+276 
-283 STALKARFSDPYSQE
+283 
-298 NLMRAVKRLEA
+298 
-309 EAKNILPDIDVEGE
+309 
-323 LEASRGGAILSK
+323 
-335 YIEDLV
+335 
-341 QKLGLRSTLEEW
+341 
-353 KVPKADLEGIAKAI
+353 
-367 EKEGLAG
+367 
-374 IEGGPSRQADDHAQ
+374 
-388 YDVVRALMGQC
+388 
-399 LLRVQELSAPNAQA
+399 QA
-413 EPSVISID
+413 EPPAIVVEEQTD
-421 QGVGAPSNPTEIEPG
+421 VPSNSTEPESN

-441 DSIVDK
+441 KDEPDNAKESVDVQVAPETADDTGPASNHVPEVLPETPTVNHVSAAVASDHEQGVK
-447 TEDSV
+447 NSV
-452 NTEGIPEPAN
+452 EEPQ
-462 DDDLDP
+462 DEVLD
-468 NPVSEEALAEVSGT
+468 
-482 TNTPAALATSHEETK
+482 
-497 DNKEDVKQDAI
+497 
-508 EVSDA
+508 VSDA
-513 SQKDLPIPP
+513 SRKDLPIPP
-522 TDRLISTPEVSTN
+522 TDEPVPTPEGTSN
-535 EPVDPPAQY
+535 EPTDPPT
-544 AEVSDK
+544 DP
-550 ANSEM
+550 
-555 APVDLNPPEVVVRA
+555 PVQSTITSTEIKHEATPTDLNPPEVVVRA

-575 HTPTTSVPTPITES
+575 HTPIVASTPTSAVEPG
-589 DSRPGSVPPPIP
+589 SRPGSVPPPIP
-601 EKIKSPVDRS
+601 EKVKTPVDRS

-633 PGSRPSI
+633 PGSRPSV
-640 SSQLDRRSSIASQT
+640 SSQPDRRSSVASLA

-661 RAFVSP
+661 RTFVSP

-684 RSTPFKNSVDHALEL
+684 RSAPFKSSVDHALEL

-765 TPGSTEGQSTTQMP
+765 TPGSTEGRSPAQMP

-858 FGRCKI
+858 FGRCKV
-864 GEDGSTD
+864 GEDAPTE
-871 PETPGTPSL
+871 PETPGTPGL
-880 VGSQHA
+880 RGSEHP
-886 KDDLSQNPSA
+886 KDVSQNPSA
-896 TGSVI
+896 TGSVV

-907 PKSNGTRQHS
+907 PPSNGVRQHP
-917 EPVDTNG
+917 EPADADGEPAAPLNG
-924 HHPVDSPNDV
+924 G
-934 EEHTNDTEPTSN
+934 EEHVDGVVEPAEPKSG
-946 PEVTGTTSPTSPV
+946 PRDAASVGSPV

-979 SGPLTRPI
+979 SAPLTRPI

-1031 LHLVLTVLDTHMLLF
+1031 LHLVLTVLDTHMPLF

-1056 SSNEATPFL
+1056 SSHEATPFL

-1134 ILVMFAKLCEDPQ
+1134 ILTMFAKLCEDPQ
-1147 TLVDIYLNYDCD
+1147 ALVDIYLNYDCD
-1159 RQALENIYE
+1159 RQAMENIYE
-1168 RLVNIISKTAAS
+1168 RLVNIISKAATS
-1180 QALPPTKGA
+1180 QAAPPTKGA
-1189 DPGGSTLATGH
+1189 DTSSSTLATGH

-1207 PSLSTSALTPQSSAT
+1207 PSLSTSALTPHSSAS
-1222 PQSGD
+1222 PQSTD
-1227 IQLNRQGLE
+1227 IHLNRQGLE

-1246 AWGTGSDKVTSES
+1246 TWGTGNEKVSAEA
-1259 GDRTSRSTARE
+1259 GDRASKSTPRE
-1270 DSRHDSLSGSVGEEA
+1270 DSRHDSINGSIGGEA

-1290 EAARQSNPE
+1290 EAARQSNPD
-1299 LVDDPGKFETAKHR
+1299 LVDDPGKFESAKHR
-1313 KTLLLEGIRQFNFKQ
+1313 KTLLLEGIKKFNYKQ

-1334 FIEKGFIDS
+1334 LMEKGFIESKD
-1343 RSPNSIAR
+1343 PKSIAR
-1351 FLISTDG
+1351 FLITTDG

-1385 IDFTGLTFVEALRAF
+1385 IDFTGLSFVDALRAF
-1400 LQAFR
+1400 LQSFR
-1405 LPGESQKIDRF
+1405 LPGEAQKIDRF
-1416 MLKFAARYVAQN
+1416 MLKYAARYIAQN

-1480 PEELL
+1480 PEEML
-1485 SAIFDDIH
+1485 STIYDDIQT
-1493 SKEIRMKDEEEAI
+1493 KEIRMKDEEEAI
-1506 ALQSINTTPA
+1506 ALQSINAPST

-1521 IANVGRDIAKETYVM
+1521 IANVGRDLAKETYIM

-1556 RKGNPTP
+1556 RRGNSGS

-1598 MELIGLCLEGFKLAI
+1598 ME
-1613 RIACFF
+1613 IACFF

-1689 DETRRGKNKSRK
+1689 DETRKGKNKSRK

-1852 LVLQCLRHMIQTKV
+1852 LVLQCLQHMIQTRV
-1866 QNIRSGWRTMFGVFA
+1866 QNVRSGWRTMFGVFA

-1901 INKDHFGA
+1901 INKNHFGA

-1931 FQKISLLAINMLR
+1931 FQKISLLAITMLQ

-1955 CGLNPNPPSPRPDAT
+1955 CGLTPTPPLPHPNETGP
-1970 SVQLTEDPLVKF
+1970 QLVEDPLVKF

-2016 HGTTFPPDFWD
+2016 YGTTFPPDFWD

-2114 LLENN
+2114 LLEKN

-2149 ESLRAEGEVVPV
+2149 ESLRAEGDVVPV
-2161 AGDREHHDNEPSGPL
+2161 AGDREHHDPEPSGPL
-2176 SPLNDGV
+2176 SPLNNEG

-2215 QNKEV
+2215 QNKDV

-2311 IIEDFNALRTEG
+2311 IIEDFNALRAEG

-2362 ILITRDAAIEI
+2362 ILITRDTAPEI

-2383 IGRTKG
+2383 VGRTKG

>member
-1 MAQIHVPAN
+1 MAESSESVP
-10 SYSYSKL
+10 
-17 KYLHYGLGS
+17 
-26 ISKLPETVKNLGA
+26 NL
-39 SCALILTGKS
+39 
-49 VSKSPIFEE
+49 
-58 TSKAL
+58 
-63 GSVHVASFTDI
+63 
-74 GQHTPIAGI
+74 
-83 RAALEILKEKNAD
+83 
-96 TIVALGGGSPIDAA
+96 
-110 KAISYYRN
+110 
-118 ESTSQGFLKIIAIP
+118 
-132 TTLSA
+132 
-137 AAEYTH
+137 
-143 NAGYT
+143 
-148 NEEGN
+148 
-153 KVAVSNPELVP
+153 
-164 DAVILDGSLTVYT
+164 
-177 PIRLWLS
+177 
-184 SGIRALDHGVEA
+184 
-196 LYRQPPVAFPII
+196 
-208 ELALASI
+208 
-215 PQLFENLLK
+215 
-224 SRTDPNNLEVRQR
+224 
-237 LLNAAYLSLS
+237 
-247 PNPKPGA
+247 
-254 LGLSHSL
+254 
-261 GHKLGATYQIPHGIT
+261 
-276 SCLTLAN
+276 
-283 STALKARFSDPYSQE
+283 
-298 NLMRAVKRLEA
+298 
-309 EAKNILPDIDVEGE
+309 
-323 LEASRGGAILSK
+323 
-335 YIEDLV
+335 
-341 QKLGLRSTLEEW
+341 
-353 KVPKADLEGIAKAI
+353 
-367 EKEGLAG
+367 
-374 IEGGPSRQADDHAQ
+374 
-388 YDVVRALMGQC
+388 
-399 LLRVQELSAPNAQA
+399 QA
-413 EPSVISID
+413 EPPAVPVEQNTD
-421 QGVGAPSNPTEIEPG
+421 APSNPTETESSIETRP
-436 VETQP
+436 
-441 DSIVDK
+441 
-447 TEDSV
+447 EDS
-452 NTEGIPEPAN
+452 
-462 DDDLDP
+462 
-468 NPVSEEALAEVSGT
+468 SEEAKEAIDDQSSPETAEDIGLASKPAAEGALPEVSAVSDVSAT
-482 TNTPAALATSHEETK
+482 TSVRHEE
-497 DNKEDVKQDAI
+497 EVKSAGEGVKGEVP
-508 EVSDA
+508 EVSNA

-522 TDRLISTPEVSTN
+522 TSESTSTPEVPTD
-535 EPVDPPAQY
+535 EPTEPPAQSTI
-544 AEVSDK
+544 ASNEMK
-550 ANSEM
+550 SEI
-555 APVDLNPPEVVVRA
+555 ASEDLNPPEVVVRA

-575 HTPTTSVPTPITES
+575 HTPTAPTSAVEPEF
-589 DSRPGSVPPPIP
+589 RPSSAPPPIP
-601 EKIKSPVDRS
+601 EKVKSPVDRS

-616 SQHRNS
+616 SQQRNA

-628 TSTPG
+628 ASTPG
-633 PGSRPSI
+633 PSSRHSV
-640 SSQLDRRSSIASQT
+640 SSQPDRRSSVASLA

-661 RAFVSP
+661 RTFVSP

-742 FFAEDISP
+742 FFAEDVSP

-765 TPGSTEGQSTTQMP
+765 TPGSTEGHPTAQMP

-785 STITAAY
+785 STVTAAY

-798 AVSLQIVKALL
+798 PVSLQIVKALL

-858 FGRCKI
+858 FGRCKVD
-864 GEDGSTD
+864 EDALIE

-880 VGSQHA
+880 RGSQHT
-886 KDDLSQNPSA
+886 KDGISQNPSA
-896 TGSVI
+896 TGSVV

-907 PKSNGTRQHS
+907 PRSNGAEQHS

-924 HHPVDSPNDV
+924 DHPASSPNGA
-934 EEHTNDTEPTSN
+934 EEHTDEVEPAEPKTE
-946 PEVTGTTSPTSPV
+946 VRDVASPGSPV
-959 PRAPEM
+959 PRAPEI

-979 SGPLTRPI
+979 SGPPTRPI

-1031 LHLVLTVLDTHMLLF
+1031 LHLVLTILDTHMSLF
-1046 VDPHALIFSS
+1046 VNHHALIFSS

-1134 ILVMFAKLCEDPQ
+1134 ILTMFAKLCEDPQ
-1147 TLVDIYLNYDCD
+1147 ALVDIYLNYDCD
-1159 RQALENIYE
+1159 RQAMENIYE
-1168 RLVNIISKTAAS
+1168 RLVNIISKAATS
-1180 QALPPTKGA
+1180 QAQPPTKGT
-1189 DPGGSTLATGH
+1189 DPNSSTLATGH

-1207 PSLSTSALTPQSSAT
+1207 PSLSTSALTPHPSTS
-1222 PQSGD
+1222 PQSAD

-1246 AWGTGSDKVTSES
+1246 TWGTGSDKGPAEA
-1259 GDRTSRSTARE
+1259 GDRTSRSTPHE
-1270 DSRHDSLSGSVGEEA
+1270 DSRHDSLSGSIGEEA

-1290 EAARQSNPE
+1290 EAARQSNPD

-1334 FIEKGFIDS
+1334 LLEKGFIES
-1343 RSPNSIAR
+1343 QAPAHVAK

-1370 GEEENIAI
+1370 GEEKNIAI

-1400 LQAFR
+1400 LQSFR
-1405 LPGESQKIDRF
+1405 LPGEAQKIDRF
-1416 MLKFAARYVAQN
+1416 MLKFAARYIAQN

-1442 AYSVIMLN
+1442 GYSVIMLN

-1456 QVKKRMTKADFIK
+1456 QVKKRMTKTDFIK

-1480 PEELL
+1480 PEEML
-1485 SAIFDDIH
+1485 SEIFDDIQ
-1493 SKEIRMKDEEEAI
+1493 SKEIRMKDEEGAI
-1506 ALQSINTTPA
+1506 ALQSINAPST

-1521 IANVGRDIAKETYVM
+1521 IANVGRDLAKEAYVM

-1556 RKGNPTP
+1556 RKGNSAS

-1598 MELIGLCLEGFKLAI
+1598 MELIVLCLDGFKLAI

-1647 NMEAIKALLDVAVS
+1647 NMEATKALLDVAVS

-1667 GSWHEVLTCVSQLE
+1667 GSWHAVLTCVSQLE

-1852 LVLQCLRHMIQTKV
+1852 LVLQCLQHMIQTKV

-1881 EASKV
+1881 ESSKV

-1901 INKDHFGA
+1901 INKNHFGA

-1920 VCITDFCKVTK
+1920 VCVTDFCKVTK
-1931 FQKISLLAINMLR
+1931 FQKISLLAINMLQ

-1955 CGLNPNPPSPRPDAT
+1955 CGLTPTPPSPHPNET
-1970 SVQLTEDPLVKF
+1970 TQMTEDPLIKF

-2002 RKLALNSLFSSLKT
+2002 RKMALNSLFSSLKT

-2176 SPLNDGV
+2176 SPLNNEA

-2215 QNKEV
+2215 QNKDV

-2362 ILITRDAAIEI
+2362 VLITRDTAPEI

-2383 IGRTKG
+2383 VGLTKG

>member
-1 MAQIHVPAN
+1 RESENAQSTPETAEDI
-10 SYSYSKL
+10 
-17 KYLHYGLGS
+17 GLAS
-26 ISKLPETVKNLGA
+26 NPVAEVALPETPAVNN
-39 SCALILTGKS
+39 
-49 VSKSPIFEE
+49 VS
-58 TSKAL
+58 T
-63 GSVHVASFTDI
+63 VASSHEQDVK
-74 GQHTPIAGI
+74 GAG
-83 RAALEILKEKNAD
+83 N
-96 TIVALGGGSPIDAA
+96 
-110 KAISYYRN
+110 
-118 ESTSQGFLKIIAIP
+118 
-132 TTLSA
+132 
-137 AAEYTH
+137 
-143 NAGYT
+143 
-148 NEEGN
+148 
-153 KVAVSNPELVP
+153 
-164 DAVILDGSLTVYT
+164 
-177 PIRLWLS
+177 
-184 SGIRALDHGVEA
+184 
-196 LYRQPPVAFPII
+196 QP
-208 ELALASI
+208 
-215 PQLFENLLK
+215 
-224 SRTDPNNLEVRQR
+224 RD
-237 LLNAAYLSLS
+237 
-247 PNPKPGA
+247 
-254 LGLSHSL
+254 
-261 GHKLGATYQIPHGIT
+261 
-276 SCLTLAN
+276 
-283 STALKARFSDPYSQE
+283 
-298 NLMRAVKRLEA
+298 
-309 EAKNILPDIDVEGE
+309 
-323 LEASRGGAILSK
+323 
-335 YIEDLV
+335 
-341 QKLGLRSTLEEW
+341 
-353 KVPKADLEGIAKAI
+353 
-367 EKEGLAG
+367 
-374 IEGGPSRQADDHAQ
+374 
-388 YDVVRALMGQC
+388 
-399 LLRVQELSAPNAQA
+399 
-413 EPSVISID
+413 
-421 QGVGAPSNPTEIEPG
+421 
-436 VETQP
+436 
-441 DSIVDK
+441 
-447 TEDSV
+447 
-452 NTEGIPEPAN
+452 
-462 DDDLDP
+462 
-468 NPVSEEALAEVSGT
+468 EVS
-482 TNTPAALATSHEETK
+482 
-497 DNKEDVKQDAI
+497 

-513 SQKDLPIPP
+513 SPKDLPIHP
-522 TDRLISTPEVSTN
+522 TDEPTFTPEGASDGPTEPPVQSATTSTEI
-535 EPVDPPAQY
+535 EPEATPT
-544 AEVSDK
+544 
-550 ANSEM
+550 
-555 APVDLNPPEVVVRA
+555 DLNPPEVVVRA

-575 HTPTTSVPTPITES
+575 HTPIVASTPTSAAEPG
-589 DSRPGSVPPPIP
+589 SRPGSVPPPIP
-601 EKIKSPVDRS
+601 EKVKTPVDRS
-611 SAAGF
+611 SAAGFWVETWFTAGF

-633 PGSRPSI
+633 PGSRPSV
-640 SSQLDRRSSIASQT
+640 SSQPDRRSSVASLA

-661 RAFVSP
+661 RTFVSP

-672 ALETIAASREAK
+672 ALESIAASREAK

-765 TPGSTEGQSTTQMP
+765 TPGSTDGRPAAQMP

-785 STITAAY
+785 STVTAAY

-858 FGRCKI
+858 FGRCQV
-864 GEDGSTD
+864 GEDAPTE

-880 VGSQHA
+880 QSSQHVQ
-886 KDDLSQNPSA
+886 DDVSQNPSA
-896 TGSVI
+896 TGSVV

-907 PKSNGTRQHS
+907 PPSNDAGQYP
-917 EPVDTNG
+917 EPADTNG
-924 HHPVDSPNDV
+924 DPHINSPNGA
-934 EEHTNDTEPTSN
+934 EKHTDGAAEPTEPKSK
-946 PEVTGTTSPTSPV
+946 VGDAASPGSPV

-965 FEQPNPNDALQTGI
+965 FEQPNPNDELQTGI
-979 SGPLTRPI
+979 SAPPTRPI

-1031 LHLVLTVLDTHMLLF
+1031 LHLVLT
-1046 VDPHALIFSS
+1046 
-1056 SSNEATPFL
+1056 
-1065 HAVKQYL
+1065 
-1072 CLALSRNAIS
+1072 
-1082 SVPQVFDISV
+1082 
-1092 EIFWRILSGLRT
+1092 
-1104 KLKKEIEVLF
+1104 KEIEVLF

-1119 PIMEMRQATPKQKST
+1119 PIMEMRQATLKQKST
-1134 ILVMFAKLCEDPQ
+1134 ILTMFAKLCEDPQ
-1147 TLVDIYLNYDCD
+1147 ALVDIYLNYDCD
-1159 RQALENIYE
+1159 RQAMENIYE
-1168 RLVNIISKTAAS
+1168 RLVNIISKAATS
-1180 QALPPTKGA
+1180 QAPPPTKGT
-1189 DPGGSTLATGH
+1189 DTSSSTLVTGH

-1207 PSLSTSALTPQSSAT
+1207 PSLSTSALTPHSSAS
-1222 PQSGD
+1222 PQSPD
-1227 IQLNRQGLE
+1227 IQLNRQGLV

-1246 AWGTGSDKVTSES
+1246 TWGTGNDKVSSEA
-1259 GDRTSRSTARE
+1259 GDRASRSAPRE
-1270 DSRHDSLSGSVGEEA
+1270 DSRHDSLNGSIGGEA

-1299 LVDDPGKFETAKHR
+1299 LVDDPGKFESAKHR
-1313 KTLLLEGIRQFNFKQ
+1313 KTLLLEGIKKFNFKP

-1334 FIEKGFIDS
+1334 LTEKGFINPKDP
-1343 RSPNSIAR
+1343 RSIAR
-1351 FLISTDG
+1351 FLPNTDG

-1385 IDFTGLTFVEALRAF
+1385 IDFTGLSFVEALRAF
-1400 LQAFR
+1400 LQSFR

-1416 MLKFAARYVAQN
+1416 MLKFAARYIAQN

-1456 QVKKRMTKADFIK
+1456 QVKKRMTKADFVK

-1480 PEELL
+1480 PEEML
-1485 SAIFDDIH
+1485 SEIFDDIQA
-1493 SKEIRMKDEEEAI
+1493 KEIRMKDEEEAI
-1506 ALQSINTTPA
+1506 ALQSINATST

-1521 IANVGRDIAKETYVM
+1521 IANVGRDLAKETYIM

-1544 TEALLKTMMRSQ
+1544 TE
-1556 RKGNPTP
+1556 N
-1563 DQFFSAS
+1563 
-1570 HFVHVRPMFEVA
+1570 
-1582 WMPFIAGLSTM
+1582 I
-1593 QNTDD
+1593 
-1598 MELIGLCLEGFKLAI
+1598 
-1613 RIACFF
+1613 
-1619 DLELERNAFVTTL
+1619 
-1632 AKFTFLNNLGEMKTK
+1632 
-1647 NMEAIKALLDVAVS
+1647 EAIKALLDVAVS

-1689 DETRRGKNKSRK
+1689 DETRKGKNKSRK

-1798 HTNPTVSFFA
+1798 HTNSTVSFFA
-1808 LDALRQLAARFLE
+1808 LDALRQLATRFLE

-1852 LVLQCLRHMIQTKV
+1852 LVLQCLQHMIQTKV
-1866 QNIRSGWRTMFGVFA
+1866 QNVRSGWRTMFGVFA

-1886 LTESVAQHAFEIVSG
+1886 LTESVAHHAFEIVSG
-1901 INKDHFGA
+1901 INKNHFGA

-1931 FQKISLLAINMLR
+1931 FQKISLLAINMLQ

-1955 CGLNPNPPSPRPDAT
+1955 CGLTPTHPPPHPNETGS
-1970 SVQLTEDPLVKF
+1970 QLTEDPLIKF

-2082 ARSLGGLLD
+2082 ARSLPGLLD

-2114 LLENN
+2114 LLEKN
-2119 AQKLTNAQWDTV
+2119 AQKLSNAQWDTV

-2149 ESLRAEGEVVPV
+2149 ESLRAEGDVVPV
-2161 AGDREHHDNEPSGPL
+2161 AGDRDHQDPEPSGPL
-2176 SPLNDGV
+2176 SPLNNEG

-2215 QNKEV
+2215 QNKDV

-2342 YHFDDQTFAR
+2342 YHFDDQTVS
-2352 YLPALYPLAT
+2352 T
-2362 ILITRDAAIEI
+2362 I
-2373 RQPLSDIFVR
+2373 
-2383 IGRTKG
+2383 
-2389 ITA
+2389 